1 LKLDEKIEK
10 AQHDLQDE
18 RKAHELQVSMLEEK
32 LASILNVEKDDEE
45 IECSIINIE
54 AYLQIEEQLT

>member
-1 LKLDEKIEK
+1 LKLDEQIEK

-54 AYLQIEEQLT
+54 A